1 MVRNIAG
8 SLIAV
13 GQGEKSIRWFTEVFQ
28 GRDRKMA
35 GVTAE
40 SQGLCFKHVRYEPK
54 YELPESE
61 DPFPFAGKTK

>member
-13 GQGEKSIRWFTEVFQ
+13 GLGEKSCQWFADVFQ
-28 GRDRKMA
+28 SRERKLA

-40 SQGLCFKHVRYEPK
+40 SQGLCFMNVRYDPK
-54 YELPESE
+54 YNIPEHAE
-61 DPFPFAGKTK
+61 AFPFAGQIV